1 MNQIRILGVTVILV
15 FVILCGMLLSYV
27 NHNSSLKRELANLK
41 EEHVLTTR
49 EIDSLTDDHS
59 KSMIDKE
66 TQGSNFK
73 RQSES
78 LKSCIGEKS
87 ILQREVDDMK
97 NDKEMTSNELQR
109 CQEQSNE
116 LSEKLRRMLGVE
128 EKFDKLNEELENY
141 RTQMAVTETEKQ
153 ECLGNLKICQESV
166 NAGKCSK
173 SC

>member
-1 MNQIRILGVTVILV
+1 
-15 FVILCGMLLSYV
+15 
-27 NHNSSLKRELANLK
+27 
-41 EEHVLTTR
+41 
-49 EIDSLTDDHS
+49 
-59 KSMIDKE
+59 
-66 TQGSNFK
+66 
-73 RQSES
+73 
-78 LKSCIGEKS
+78 
-87 ILQREVDDMK
+87 MK

-166 NAGKCSK
+166 NAASRINAKSEESK
-173 SC
+173 EEPSTNIPHDKNPLEEEQNVKTNDVQPKTNDVDDIDDIDDLANSTSVSHI